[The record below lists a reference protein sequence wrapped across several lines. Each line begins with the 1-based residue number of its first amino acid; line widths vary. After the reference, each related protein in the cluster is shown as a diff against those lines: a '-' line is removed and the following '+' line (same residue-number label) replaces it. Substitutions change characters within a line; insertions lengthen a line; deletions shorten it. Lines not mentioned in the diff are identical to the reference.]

1 MPDPEYTRD
10 FFIHHADDDVA
21 WAEWIACELEQA
33 GYGVILT
40 AWDIRPGHN
49 RLEEIDK
56 ALATSRHTLHLLSS
70 EQDAEAVVRTA
81 AQHQGLAGKERAL
94 IPIRLRDGDV
104 AGSVAALQPI
114 DLCDVDEDEARRR
127 LLSGVGNST
136 ERVARGGFPNKSAK
150 PVRFPGAEQ
159 EVWELR
165 GHRSDPRFTGR
176 DELLADLHRD
186 LRASAIQAI
195 TGLGGLG
202 KTQVAIEYA
211 FRHGGSYDLI
221 WWIRAEDPATLRGDY
236 VELAKELGLPFDTD
250 DQAIAALRQSL
261 RRRRNW
267 LLLFDNAEDP
277 KELLPLLPE
286 KLTGHVLITSR
297 KPEWPHV
304 QVRHLD
310 MLTVPAA
317 VEYLRQWGRMSDA
330 DTARE
335 LAEALGCLP
344 LALAQAASVIADG
357 MSAAEYLEHLRKESP
372 ALFAAGSHQET
383 IASTWRVSF
392 DRLADRSPAAVA
404 LFRLAAFLGAE
415 AIPLDQLVPVTGMPA
430 ELAEVLKDPF
440 KRVAATKALG
450 EYSLAKTGDGLMSIH
465 RIVQAVTRAEL
476 GADQTRWA
484 EIALNATSNTF
495 PSEVETP
502 GSWPACETMLAHAL
516 SSAEHAQRIEADV
529 TKTSDLLDR
538 IARYLL
544 ARGRLER
551 AASVVETALKSAGF
565 SADALDYLRCRNTQG
580 LILLS
585 RGDFP
590 GARQA
595 QEEVYRA
602 RIQKLGAHDVDTLR
616 AGRDFVEALFRQ
628 GHWAQATEVQNELV
642 DAFTAILGAED
653 LESVTAV
660 AYQATLI
667 GAAGLYREARTLEER
682 VVEMRFRLLGEEH
695 TDTLKANANLAAT
708 LRALGEFRQA
718 RTIQEHVLAARKR
731 ILGDEHPHTLDANAN
746 LASTL
751 RELGEFRQAR
761 TLEEHVLT
769 ARKRILGD
777 EHPHT
782 LTANAHLAI
791 TLNMLGESHEARTI
805 QEHVFTASQRIL
817 GDEHPHTLTA
827 NANLADTLRRLGE
840 YRQARTMQEHVLTAR
855 KRILGDEHPDTL
867 TANANLAA
875 TLRELGEYRQART
888 LEEHVLTAR
897 KRILG
902 DEHPDTLTA
911 NAHLA
916 ATLHALGEYRQART
930 MQEHV
935 LTARKRILGDEHPDT
950 LTVIAHLAI
959 TLNALEETADARLLL
974 REALDIS
981 VRAHGKKNPLT
992 SRMAM
997 ELASVFS
1004 SPHEANAKKAIIV
1017 QHLSWLSKEPP
1028 GNLSGEQK
1036 TIKERIK
1043 GLLFGGGKAGKR
1055 RQPKGRK

>member
-21 WAEWIACELEQA
+21 WAEWIACELEKA

-70 EQDAEAVVRTA
+70 EQDAEALVRTA

-114 DLCDVDEDEARRR
+114 DLCDVDENEARRR
-127 LLSGVGNST
+127 LLGGVESQV
-136 ERVARGGFPNKSAK
+136 ERVARAGFPNKSAK

-211 FRHGGSYDLI
+211 FRHGGSYDLV

-261 RRRRNW
+261 RGRKNW
-267 LLLFDNAEDP
+267 LLIFDNAEDP
-277 KELLPLLPE
+277 KELLPLLPD

-297 KPEWPHV
+297 RPEWPHA
-304 QVRHLD
+304 QARHLD
-310 MLTVPAA
+310 VVTVPAA
-317 VEYLRQWGRMSDA
+317 VEYLRQWGRVSDP
-330 DTARE
+330 DTAAE

-357 MSAAEYLEHLRKESP
+357 MSAAEYLDHLRKESP
-372 ALFAAGSHQET
+372 ALFAAGNHQET

-415 AIPLDQLVPVTGMPA
+415 AIPLDQLVPVGGMPA
-430 ELAEVLKDPF
+430 ELTEVLEDPF
-440 KRVAATKALG
+440 KRLAATKALG

-465 RIVQAVTRAEL
+465 RMVQAVTRTEL
-476 GADQTRWA
+476 GADQPRWA
-484 EIALNATSNTF
+484 EIALDAMNTMF
-495 PSEVETP
+495 PSEVGIP
-502 GSWPACETMLAHAL
+502 ASWPACETMLAHAL
-516 SSAEHAQRIEADV
+516 ASAGHAQRFEADI

-551 AASVVETALKSAGF
+551 AASVVE
-565 SADALDYLRCRNTQG
+565 DALTSARRLPDYLRCRNTQG
-580 LILLS
+580 LILLA
-585 RGDFP
+585 RGDVH

-602 RIQKLGAHDVDTLR
+602 RIEQLGAHDVDTLR
-616 AGRDFVEALFRQ
+616 AGRDFVEALYLQ

-642 DAFTAILGAED
+642 DAFTAILGEED
-653 LESVTAV
+653 LETVTAV
-660 AYQATLI
+660 AYQGTLI
-667 GAAGLYREARTLEER
+667 RAAGLYRKTRALEER
-682 VVEMRFRLLGEEH
+682 VVETRCRLLGDEHPDTLNANANLAATLLALGEFGEARTIQEHVLTARKRILGEEH
-695 TDTLKANANLAAT
+695 HHTLIAKADLAITLRALGELHEARTMEEDVLTTRKRILGDEHPDTLNANANLASALRALGEFREARTMQEHVLAASQRILGDQHPLTINANGHLAAT
-708 LRALGEFRQA
+708 LRALGEFREA
-718 RTIQEHVLAARKR
+718 RTIEEQVLTACKR
-731 ILGDEHPHTLDANAN
+731 ILGDEHPDTLNANAH
-746 LASTL
+746 LAATL
-751 RELGEFRQAR
+751 RALGEFREAR
-761 TLEEHVLT
+761 TIEEQVLT

-782 LTANAHLAI
+782 ISANSQLAA
-791 TLNMLGESHEARTI
+791 TLRALGEFGEARTI
-805 QEHVFTASQRIL
+805 
-817 GDEHPHTLTA
+817 
-827 NANLADTLRRLGE
+827 
-840 YRQARTMQEHVLTAR
+840 QEHVLTAR

-867 TANANLAA
+867 NAIVNLAS
-875 TLRELGEYRQART
+875 
-888 LEEHVLTAR
+888 
-897 KRILG
+897 
-902 DEHPDTLTA
+902 
-911 NAHLA
+911 
-916 ATLHALGEYRQART
+916 
-930 MQEHV
+930 
-935 LTARKRILGDEHPDT
+935 
-950 LTVIAHLAI
+950 

-974 REALDIS
+974 REALEIS
-981 VRAHGKKNPLT
+981 LRAHGKKNPLT
-992 SRMAM
+992 SKMAM

-1004 SPHEANAKKAIIV
+1004 SPHEANAQKAIIL
-1017 QHLSWLSKEPP
+1017 QYLSWLSKEPP
-1028 GNLSGEQK
+1028 SNLSGEQK
-1036 TIKERIK
+1036 GIKERIK
-1043 GLLFGGGKAGKR
+1043 AFLFGGGKAGKR
-1055 RQPKGRK
+1055 RPPKGKK